1 MSFFEKF
8 GRSAM
13 ELKSLRCITVTGI
26 LIALDIVLK
35 MFSITVTKDLKIT
48 FAFIALAAIGMLFGP
63 TVGFLA
69 GVITDVIGY
78 LIRPEGGFSPLFTFV
93 EAFGAM
99 LYGLFLYDLS
109 IKAVPDDSIAEK
121 KKDSIGSSL
130 LRGFI
135 IGAIVGAAMAGIM
148 LLLSVIMSP
157 YKEDAG
163 IAGKIAAV
171 LTNSAII
178 WVAAVVG
185 VAYGLI
191 FTFIIRMTNSSGAA
205 LRAVLA
211 KVSVVV
217 VCNLFMT
224 PAAMVIS
231 GYMTW
236 ESLIANYPVRIVK
249 NAVQCPVDCII
260 LVIML
265 VPIRAAYKKIMVRRT
280 TG

>member
-1 MSFFEKF
+1 
-8 GRSAM
+8 M

-280 TG
+280 AG

>member
-78 LIRPEGGFSPLFTFV
+78 LIKPEGGFSPLFTFV

-99 LYGLFLYDLS
+99 LYGLFLYDVS
-109 IKAVPDDSIAEK
+109 IKAVSDEGSAEK
-121 KKDSIGSSL
+121 KKDSVGSTL
-130 LRGFI
+130 LKGFI
-135 IGAIVGAAMAGIM
+135 IGVIVGAAMAGIM
-148 LLLSVIMSP
+148 LLMSVIMSS

-163 IAGKIAAV
+163 VAGKIAAV
-171 LTNSAII
+171 LTNSTMI
-178 WVAAVVG
+178 WVAGVVG

-191 FTFIIRMTNSSGAA
+191 FTFIIRMTNSSGSA
-205 LRAVLA
+205 LRAVIA
-211 KVSVVV
+211 KVTVVV
-217 VCNLFMT
+217 VCNLLMT
-224 PAAMVIS
+224 PVAMVIS

-265 VPIRAAYKKIMVRRT
+265 VPIRAAYRKIMVRRT
-280 TG
+280 AG